1 MGRVRA
7 LGYPTN
13 YEPGDSRKSSWSL
26 QKGVSGLQGRENS
39 TLRSKKSSTSKA
51 NVVPPERNTTP
62 VTTLVPWSK
71 ATRAAT
77 WFRANVVAI
86 LRGNAG

>member
-1 MGRVRA
+1 M
-7 LGYPTN
+7 
-13 YEPGDSRKSSWSL
+13 
-26 QKGVSGLQGRENS
+26 
-39 TLRSKKSSTSKA
+39 LRSKKSSTSKA
-51 NVVPPERNTTP
+51 NAVPPERNTTP